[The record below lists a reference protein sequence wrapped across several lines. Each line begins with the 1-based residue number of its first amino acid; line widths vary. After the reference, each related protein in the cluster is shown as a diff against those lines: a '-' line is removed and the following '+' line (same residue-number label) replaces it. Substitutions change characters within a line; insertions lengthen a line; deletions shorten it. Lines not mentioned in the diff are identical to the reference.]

1 MGKTYNLKIIYRQ
14 EQEVAIIYIFTI
26 NKNVNPEKNEFLIVT
41 IEFYSNMRKAWT
53 CGQIV

>member
-1 MGKTYNLKIIYRQ
+1 M
-14 EQEVAIIYIFTI
+14 YIFTM

-41 IEFYSNMRKAWT
+41 VEFYSNMRKAWT